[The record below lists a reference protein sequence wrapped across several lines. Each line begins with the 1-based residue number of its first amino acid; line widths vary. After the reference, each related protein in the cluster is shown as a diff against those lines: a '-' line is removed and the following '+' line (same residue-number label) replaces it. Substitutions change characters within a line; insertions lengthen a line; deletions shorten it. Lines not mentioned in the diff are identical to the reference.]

1 MLTTHL
7 RQLARAPQK
16 LPPRRLAAFA
26 RVPGELQRPGRAAM
40 VNAVKIGEVVMRPAP
55 ELGDTLLVDGRPA
68 VVMSLLPGRHRHEV
82 TARYAYDL
90 PCGRCGTPLS
100 YSGVHRSW
108 RCDGCRASYGHG
120 ALAKLARAH
129 G

>member
-1 MLTTHL
+1 
-7 RQLARAPQK
+7 
-16 LPPRRLAAFA
+16 
-26 RVPGELQRPGRAAM
+26 M
-40 VNAVKIGEVVMRPAP
+40 VNAVKIGELVMRPAP

-68 VVMSLLPGRHRHEV
+68 VVVSLLPGRHRHEV

-100 YSGVHRSW
+100 YSAVHQSW
-108 RCDGCRASYGHG
+108 WCRGCRVFYGHET
-120 ALAKLARAH
+120 LAELAREH